1 MWRYL
6 INGYPYKT
14 IEELGCATK
23 EEAFTATKQAI
34 YCYIHGNDIND
45 YEPIGEAGVRTLN
58 AMKQIIANAQNS
70 TETIISNTI
79 QINKNDDDWKQD
91 DIDKNYLS
99 KTFSVSA
106 DTTITSYHITLSR
119 DNNQDLGGIKLTN
132 LQNQETS
139 DFAPEEKFKVLI
151 PIKNLT
157 EKGEFNLS
165 VETKIET
172 KPVLYGRAPNSTNQD
187 YALVAATYDD
197 GSGSTKDSY
206 PKNETKI
213 IIVKKDNETGE
224 KLANVEFEL
233 LDENKNVV
241 YSGLKTDEEGK
252 IEINNIIPGI
262 YYLRETKGIEGYTKY
277 EQLINFELDLHEQIT
292 IEVNN
297 TKEDE
302 PEIEVHK
309 TQKTKEVSSKQVKTL
324 PVTGM

>member
-14 IEELGCATK
+14 IEELGCETK

-34 YCYIHGNDIND
+34 YCYIHGNNIND

-58 AMKQIIANAQNS
+58 AMKQIITNAQNS
-70 TETIISNTI
+70 SETIISNTI
-79 QINKNDDDWKQD
+79 KINKNDDNWKQD

-106 DTTITSYHITLSR
+106 DATIASYHITLSK
-119 DNNQDLGGIKLTN
+119 DNEQDLGGIKLTN
-132 LQNQETS
+132 LKNQETS
-139 DFAPEEKFKVLI
+139 NFEANEKFKILI

-157 EKGEFNLS
+157 EKGEFNIS

-172 KPVLYGRAPNSTNQD
+172 KPVLYGKAPNSSNQD

-197 GSGSTKDSY
+197 GKGSTKDNY

-213 IIVKKDNETGE
+213 NIIKKDTETGE

-233 LDENKNVV
+233 LDENKNIV

-262 YYLRETKGIEGYTKY
+262 YYLRETKGIEGYIKY
-277 EQLINFELDLHEQIT
+277 EQLINIELDLNEEIT

-297 TKEDE
+297 TKEEE
-302 PEIEVHK
+302 PEVEIHK
-309 TQKTKEVSSKQVKTL
+309 TQNTKKVSAKQAKTL